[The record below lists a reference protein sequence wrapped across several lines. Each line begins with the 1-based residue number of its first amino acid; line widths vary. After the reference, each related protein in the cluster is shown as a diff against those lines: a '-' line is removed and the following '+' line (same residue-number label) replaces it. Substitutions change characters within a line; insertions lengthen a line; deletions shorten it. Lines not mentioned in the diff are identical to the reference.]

1 MNESKLPRLGLKGF
15 WKQRRNNG
23 QKFWY
28 KLQAYLWELRYAFR
42 RALLEDYNLSIF
54 ELGYYE
60 CARLETLL
68 TTFAKLHDEIVDDP
82 KTGEVAR
89 KIAQL
94 LHDADEDRSCEAMYP
109 NITPG
114 YQQIVD
120 GMEIQRKKLEEAF
133 TLFGQNVGKFWY

>member
-1 MNESKLPRLGLKGF
+1 MNENKPPRLGLRGF
-15 WKQRRNNG
+15 WKERRNNG
-23 QKFWY
+23 QKFRY

-42 RALLEDYNLSIF
+42 RAWIGYDDRNIF
-54 ELGYYE
+54 ELGAYE
-60 CARLETLL
+60 CARLEMLL
-68 TTFAKLHDEIVDDP
+68 ATFADHHDEIVDDP
-82 KTGEVAR
+82 KTGEAAR
-89 KIAQL
+89 KIAKL
-94 LHDADEDRSCEAMYP
+94 LHDSDEDRLFDTMYP